1 MDTHQYYD
9 RKQYVEQVRSSFS
22 GNNEKKRYSYTPEKD
37 VQEPEVRGFFKVRF
51 ILAVVLFFAFLFIQ
65 QTNFSY
71 QDINAAKIAD
81 QIRKTVSL
89 PDSVPALSELIHI
102 VE

>member
-1 MDTHQYYD
+1 MNTQQYYD

-22 GNNEKKRYSYTPEKD
+22 GNSEKKRYSYQSEAD
-37 VQEPEVRGFFKVRF
+37 VKEPEVRGFFKVRF
-51 ILAVVLFFAFLFIQ
+51 VLAVVLFLTFLFIQ
-65 QTNFSY
+65 QTDLSY
-71 QDINAAKIAD
+71 KDISAAKITE